1 MFKLWRPIFITV
13 LFLTVLWRELNCV
26 KSPNVMQR
34 NPSIVWPFTRQRWN
48 STTFSRNLPNSC
60 KHQIQFFTQL
70 RCLHSSRNKT
80 KISWRPQCQA
90 MMTRIDD
97 DLSPGNVTAVQG
109 DTAMLV
115 CTVVNIG
122 DKSVCTKETKPF
134 LLLLFWKCTDDK
146 PRTLNIRNYLITIF
160 HIFLQDRKKLK
171 KTFSTRGR

>member
-1 MFKLWRPIFITV
+1 
-13 LFLTVLWRELNCV
+13 
-26 KSPNVMQR
+26 
-34 NPSIVWPFTRQRWN
+34 
-48 STTFSRNLPNSC
+48 
-60 KHQIQFFTQL
+60 
-70 RCLHSSRNKT
+70 
-80 KISWRPQCQA
+80 